1 MSVKS
6 NTLFHFTPKM
16 EYLESII
23 ENGFFPRY
31 CQEDRSWLRKENP
44 VTGSVYKKAVDALY
58 PMICFCDIP
67 LSKIDEH
74 VKFYGEYGIGM
85 TKEWGIENNLNPVW
99 YISKKVDAFPS
110 LISDA
115 IEAHEQLD
123 SKHKDQYQ
131 NSTFPVID
139 NNLFKMAYFV
149 GRTITFVKPISGKMK
164 GEEKAFDE
172 ESEWRF
178 IPSIEQIET
187 LNNEIRESK
196 FPPMLNRIK
205 ELVDKRKSNKLS
217 ETETIELQELQN
229 LVEAP
234 NPVPLAILV
243 DQCETEEL
251 KNEKNEKNELLT
263 QIPLKFDLSDIR
275 YLFVSNDNEV
285 IDLIKFV
292 YEIHGQK
299 DETHLLVSKIVS
311 LKTLMRDL

>member
-139 NNLFKMAYFV
+139 NNLFKIAHFV

-187 LNNEIRESK
+187 LNEELRNEFMKSIPPELES
-196 FPPMLNRIK
+196 RIN
-205 ELVDKRKSNKLS
+205 ELVDKSKSNKLS
-217 ETETIELQELQN
+217 EEETIELQKLGEN
-229 LVEAP
+229 FD
-234 NPVPLAILV
+234 PVPSVILV

-251 KNEKNEKNELLT
+251 KNEKNELLT
-263 QIPLKFDLSDIR
+263 QIPLKFNLSDIR
-275 YLFVSNDNEV
+275 YIFVSNDDEV
-285 IDLIKFV
+285 TDLIEFV
-292 YEIHGQK
+292 YKVHGQK

-311 LKTLMRDL
+311 LKTLMSDL